1 MKQDKPS
8 MPSRVPSLT
17 ESFVAVAS
25 RLALYTGVLL
35 ATYALLPEIVR
46 NGDFAV
52 FKEAGPIEW
61 LQFLML
67 AATACMFL
75 AGGLMFRALRQW
87 FVVLAVLSLT
97 ACIRELDSV
106 FDALLPY
113 VGWQLPAV
121 VMICVGVVTVWRNPR
136 RFVRQAEEAV
146 SRRGFAILWAGFVVA
161 IVFAQLVGHGPFL
174 KELMGDDYVRDYKR
188 VIEELGELF
197 GYALLVMGS
206 VESLLEVS
214 SSRRT
219 LARQA
224 TSRDGETYSRATV

>member
-1 MKQDKPS
+1 MWDI
-8 MPSRVPSLT
+8 T
-17 ESFVAVAS
+17 
-25 RLALYTGVLL
+25 
-35 ATYALLPEIVR
+35 
-46 NGDFAV
+46 
-52 FKEAGPIEW
+52 
-61 LQFLML
+61 
-67 AATACMFL
+67 
-75 AGGLMFRALRQW
+75 
-87 FVVLAVLSLT
+87 
-97 ACIRELDSV
+97 
-106 FDALLPY
+106 
-113 VGWQLPAV
+113 
-121 VMICVGVVTVWRNPR
+121 
-136 RFVRQAEEAV
+136 EAV